1 MSHFNEHALEM
12 AIMKLMEQQG
22 YGYQSGEMIH
32 KELSEV
38 LLLDD
43 LRLFLMKRYAQEEIT
58 PLETERVIAKLKADN
73 GASLYVQNAQT
84 YRLMTEGFAIKR
96 EDTSKP
102 DLLVEV
108 IDFEH
113 TDRNIFKI
121 VNQLEIK
128 GQEKRIPDGIVYVN
142 GLPVVVMEFKSA
154 VKEDTTIMNAFTQ
167 PTVRYR
173 RDIPNLFRYNAFVV
187 VRCQTKVHNWNL
199 K

>member
-1 MSHFNEHALEM
+1 
-12 AIMKLMEQQG
+12 
-22 YGYQSGEMIH
+22 MIH

-38 LLLDD
+38 LLLDN

-167 PTVRYR
+167 LTVRYR

-187 VRCQTKVHNWNL
+187 ISDGVNNKYGTL
-199 K
+199 FTPYEFFYA